1 MREPQEDAVIEELTA
16 AVGNTPLVELSDL
29 PGLPAG
35 TRLFAKLEQLNPSGS
50 IKDRPV
56 SRMMVAAIRRGD
68 LARGRRLLDSSS
80 GNAGIAYAMFGAAAG
95 IGVTLVVPGNASRER
110 LARIAAHGAEIITT
124 DPVEGYDAA
133 ILEAQRLAA
142 EEPDR
147 YWSANQYANDDNW
160 EAHYRTTGP
169 EILEQV
175 TLATGG
181 PPDAFVAGVG
191 TGGTLTGIGRRLKEA
206 RPDIRVAAV
215 IPERFPGIEGLKPL
229 GLPGDLI
236 PEILD
241 QSLIEHRFEITT
253 DESIA
258 MAAALA
264 RLGLFVGPSSG
275 AYVHAALQLA
285 RDTGIKTIATVLSD
299 TGERYASTGLWD
311 PSALSQAHASSRS
324 KTASAAA
331 IVSTAEAP

>member
-1 MREPQEDAVIEELTA
+1 MKIRNASGKRSIRIVEPVGAQSMMQTSKSPVCSTSRTA
-16 AVGNTPLVELSDL
+16 RNAT
-29 PGLPAG
+29 
-35 TRLFAKLEQLNPSGS
+35 
-50 IKDRPV
+50 
-56 SRMMVAAIRRGD
+56 
-68 LARGRRLLDSSS
+68 SSS
-80 GNAGIAYAMFGAAAG
+80 I
-95 IGVTLVVPGNASRER
+95 PGNASSER

-133 ILEAQRLAA
+133 ILEAQRLAG

-147 YWSANQYANDDNW
+147 YWYANQYANDDNW
-160 EAHYRTTGP
+160 EAHYRATGP

-206 RPDIRVAAV
+206 RPDVRVAAV

-229 GLPGDLI
+229 GLPGDLV

-241 QSLIEHRFEITT
+241 QSLIEHRFEVTT
-253 DESIA
+253 DQSIA

-285 RDTGIKTIATVLSD
+285 RDTGVKTIATVLSD
-299 TGERYASTGLWD
+299 SGERYASTGLWD
-311 PSALSQAHASSRS
+311 PPSDPDSASL
-324 KTASAAA
+324 
-331 IVSTAEAP
+331 

>member
-1 MREPQEDAVIEELTA
+1 MIDDLIA
-16 AVGNTPLVELSDL
+16 AVGNTPLVELSAL
-29 PGLPAG
+29 PGLKAG

-56 SRMMVAAIRRGD
+56 SRMMIAAIRRGD
-68 LARGRRLLDSSS
+68 LNHDRRLLDSSS

-95 IGVTLVVPGNASRER
+95 IGVTLVIPGNASRER
-110 LARIAAHGAEIITT
+110 LSRIAAHGVEILTT
-124 DPVEGYDAA
+124 DPLQGYDAA

-147 YWSANQYANDDNW
+147 YWYANQYANDDNW

-206 RPDIRVAAV
+206 CPDVRIAAV

-229 GLPGDLI
+229 GLPGDLV

-264 RLGLFVGPSSG
+264 RTGLFVGPSSG
-275 AYVHAALQLA
+275 AYVHAAMQLA
-285 RDTGIKTIATVLSD
+285 RNTGVRTIATVLSD

-311 PSALSQAHASSRS
+311 PPALSPAHASSRRS

-331 IVSTAEAP
+331 TVPTGEAL